1 MVLGEVGGPVYLL
14 RFLATGPLLALL
26 VLLPPVLV
34 LQGAAG
40 RPAAQAPGAVTGAA
54 VLLAV
59 ALAAEL
65 AWLRTRRPPS

>member
-1 MVLGEVGGPVYLL
+1 VL
-14 RFLATGPLLALL
+14 
-26 VLLPPVLV
+26 LLPPVLV

-65 AWLRTRRPPS
+65 A